1 MSYHLQTRGPAY
13 RWWRPLL
20 GAAVLVAVGFA
31 LLATFSVF
39 TAAISESTDQRWE
52 MVLSF
57 GAIAVTLPAV
67 FAAARF
73 GEHRGPGTVSSVD
86 GRLRW
91 RWLAECTGWAVAAF
105 AAATVVDLLLGAG
118 WDGTGWP
125 GLPAYLSIV
134 ALTLL
139 LVPFQAAAE
148 EYVFRGWLLQAF
160 GAWLRTPWPGAV
172 LSSVAFVATHGY
184 TSAPILAELFVFA
197 MILCWLTVRTGGLE
211 AAIGLHAIN
220 NIATM
225 VLAGGAPIPD
235 QSTVTATWG
244 DAVLIAAPSIL
255 YAWIADLRYRRRTAR
270 PAPVPPPG

>member
-31 LLATFSVF
+31 LLATFSAV
-39 TAAISESTDQRWE
+39 TAAISQSTDQRWE

-73 GEHRGPGTVSSVD
+73 GEARKPGTLSSVD

-91 RWLAECTGWAVAAF
+91 RWLTECTGWAVAAF
-105 AAATVVDLLLGAG
+105 ALAAAVDLALGAR
-118 WDGTGWP
+118 WDGFP
-125 GLPAYLSIV
+125 GLSTYLSIV

-148 EYVFRGWLLQAF
+148 EYVFRGWLVQAF
-160 GAWLRTPWPGAV
+160 GAWFRTPWPGAV
-172 LSSVAFVATHGY
+172 LSSAAFVATHGY

-211 AAIGLHAIN
+211 AAIGLHAVN

-255 YAWIADLRYRRRTAR
+255 YAGIADLRYRKRTAR

>member
-20 GAAVLVAVGFA
+20 GAVVLVAVGFA
-31 LLATFSVF
+31 CLTTFSAL

-57 GAIAVTLPAV
+57 GAIAVVLPAV

-73 GEHRGPGTVSSVD
+73 GEGRRPGTLSSVD

-105 AAATVVDLLLGAG
+105 AAAAAVDLLLGAG
-118 WDGTGWP
+118 WDAATWP

-172 LSSVAFVATHGY
+172 LGSAAFVATHGY

-211 AAIGLHAIN
+211 AAIGLHAVN

-244 DAVLIAAPSIL
+244 DAVLIAAPSIV
-255 YAWIADLRYRRRTAR
+255 YAWVADLRYRKRTAR
-270 PAPVPPPG
+270 PAPVPAPE

>member
-20 GAAVLVAVGFA
+20 GAAVLVAVAFA
-31 LLATFSVF
+31 CLAVF
-39 TAAISESTDQRWE
+39 TALADALVTSTDQRWE

-57 GAIAVTLPAV
+57 GALAVTLPAA

-73 GEHRGPGTVSSVD
+73 GERRPAGTVSSVD

-91 RWLAECTGWAVAAF
+91 RWLAECAGWAVAAF

-118 WDGTGWP
+118 WDGSGWP
-125 GLPAYLSIV
+125 GLPTYLSIV

-172 LSSVAFVATHGY
+172 LSSAAFVATHGY
-184 TSAPILAELFVFA
+184 TSLPIIAELFAFA
-197 MILCWLTVRTGGLE
+197 LILCWLTVRTGGLE
-211 AAIGLHAIN
+211 AAIGLHAVN

-235 QSTVTATWG
+235 QGTVTATWG
-244 DAVLIAAPSIL
+244 DAVLIAAPSVF
-255 YAWIADLRYRRRTAR
+255 YAWLVDLRYRKRAAEPESV
-270 PAPVPPPG
+270 PAPD